1 MGEVRVVGENWWVRL
16 PLGEGWVD
24 MGGGGSRGR
33 QGREVSDPNLGG
45 SKEALGIVILHN

>member
-1 MGEVRVVGENWWVRL
+1 MGKVRVVGENWWMRL

-33 QGREVSDPNLGG
+33 QGGEVSDPNLGG
-45 SKEALGIVILHN
+45 AEKL